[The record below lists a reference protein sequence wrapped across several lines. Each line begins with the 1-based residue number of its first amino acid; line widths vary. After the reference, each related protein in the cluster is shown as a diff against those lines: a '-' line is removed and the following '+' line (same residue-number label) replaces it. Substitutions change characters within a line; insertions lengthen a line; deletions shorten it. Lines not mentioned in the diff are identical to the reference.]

1 MDLDDIVLDD
11 DLIDKDYFEVKSN
24 LENTVDLEETL
35 KEIKDDKD
43 GQEKNEN
50 W

>member
-50 W
+50 